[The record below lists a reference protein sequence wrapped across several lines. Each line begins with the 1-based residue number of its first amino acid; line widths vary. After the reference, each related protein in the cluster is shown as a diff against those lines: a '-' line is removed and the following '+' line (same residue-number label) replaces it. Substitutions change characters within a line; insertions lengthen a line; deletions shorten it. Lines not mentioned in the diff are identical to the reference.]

1 MSGTTD
7 VWDPGS
13 FEIPLV
19 AKRLASSGQY
29 DAIIT
34 LGAVVRGSTTHYD
47 AVAGA
52 AATGCLNAGLST
64 GVPVIFGVLTCETM
78 EQAMDRAGG
87 KLGNKGGEAALTAI
101 EMANLFRT
109 LPDADEAEEED
120 EEEEEGGGAGGGEW
134 KEGSARK
141 GAR

>member
-1 MSGTTD
+1 MY
-7 VWDPGS
+7 P
-13 FEIPLV
+13 
-19 AKRLASSGQY
+19 RY
-29 DAIIT
+29 DAVIC

-101 EMANLFRT
+101 EMANLFRM
-109 LPDADEAEEED
+109 LPDADDEED
-120 EEEEEGGGAGGGEW
+120 EEDDEDDEGKGGRAGW
-134 KEGSARK
+134 ADAGSS